1 MQVQMQRLQLPQP
14 RHLIACGGSPSS
26 QGSRGD
32 LDVTPVREQRR
43 HRKTLPASPSPSWA
57 SPPSREFHKLPTPVR
72 TPIRT
77 PTSRGSPSPML
88 PGQLEFPRS
97 PTAAHQG
104 TLTQQAPMAAPRAP
118 SCGEHRGSFEV
129 EDLRIAGTSFD
140 MSQPE
145 QRALLAEALGMTGAT
160 KVEAMQGISGGLND
174 GIWFVRGGEADLVVK
189 LVRGSRRFSQEPTEA
204 EALMQIFSEHPHIAS
219 DPLVGFPFKIL
230 HLQGDEGALGQD
242 LIAMEK
248 APGKALA
255 TVVSEFVHSGRA
267 GELQGVLQHVGE
279 AVGVFHGRYAGKQHG
294 DLQGSNI
301 FFDQGTSHVTLID
314 VGGMGSRMTRSD
326 EDHFVYSLQ
335 ILKAFYEPHIENWC
349 SAFRDGHQRGKH
361 KAPHLPL
368 PVTKRA
374 RGHKSQVP
382 VSAPLSPVQQPQGAA
397 STTAVPQLPSEANAR
412 PLARRLANDSEAAS
426 PAAAQSPALTARSS
440 RGSQSSRKRKG
451 ARKAT
456 VESSDRLGRCYTQD
470 EKDDV
475 HADQHP
481 WFRVFA
487 RSSLVR
493 LFNSDQT
500 ADSKEEEWSEG
511 EEIDEEDEDEGFCL
525 TFPRAN
531 RRSPRFVDIR
541 A

>member
-189 LVRGSRRFSQEPTEA
+189 LVRGSRRLPQEPTEA
-204 EALMQIFSEHPHIAS
+204 EALMRVFAEHPHIAS
-219 DPLVGFPFKIL
+219 DPLVGFPFKIFRL
-230 HLQGDEGALGQD
+230 RGDNGPLGKD

-255 TVVSEFVHSGRA
+255 TVLSETVHAGRA
-267 GELQGVLQHVGE
+267 GELQSVMQQVGE
-279 AVGVFHGRYAGKQHG
+279 VVGIFHGRYAGKQHG

-301 FFDQGTSHVTLID
+301 FFDKASGHVTLID
-314 VGGMGSRMTRSD
+314 VGGMGSRTAQTD

-335 ILKAFYEPHIENWC
+335 ILKGFYGQHVENWC
-349 SAFRDGHQRGKH
+349 RAFREGHQLGRRV
-361 KAPHLPL
+361 ALHLPL
-368 PVTKRA
+368 PVAPQRA
-374 RGHKSQVP
+374 RERKAKA
-382 VSAPLSPVQQPQGAA
+382 SAPASPQPPAA
-397 STTAVPQLPSEANAR
+397 AAATAAPQLPAAATS
-412 PLARRLANDSEAAS
+412 PVARRLVDDFEATTPTAAASLAASSSS
-426 PAAAQSPALTARSS
+426 PAAQASLRSPSPRRRLAAPRAVVQDGEHLQSRYM
-440 RGSQSSRKRKG
+440 
-451 ARKAT
+451 
-456 VESSDRLGRCYTQD
+456 E
-470 EKDDV
+470 DD
-475 HADQHP
+475 DQQRP
-481 WFRVFA
+481 WFQTFV
-487 RSSLVR
+487 RSPLIR
-493 LFNSDQT
+493 LFGGDEAPESD
-500 ADSKEEEWSEG
+500 
-511 EEIDEEDEDEGFCL
+511 DEDDSFYG
-525 TFPRAN
+525 
-531 RRSPRFVDIR
+531 SPVSI
-541 A
+541 

>member
-1 MQVQMQRLQLPQP
+1 MRMQRLQLPQP
-14 RHLIACGGSPSS
+14 QHINAVSSPSS
-26 QGSRGD
+26 CRSRGD
-32 LDVTPVREQRR
+32 LDVTPVREGRR
-43 HRKTLPASPSPSWA
+43 HVKALPVSPSPSWT
-57 SPPSREFHKLPTPVR
+57 PPMAAEFPTPPNPLR
-72 TPIRT
+72 TPMIS
-77 PTSRGSPSPML
+77 PSIQGSPL
-88 PGQLEFPRS
+88 PKLLGRREPLRS
-97 PTAAHQG
+97 PTMACPAG
-104 TLTQQAPMAAPRAP
+104 VTQQTLPATPARPA
-118 SCGEHRGSFEV
+118 CGQHRGSLEV
-129 EDLRIAGTSFD
+129 EELHLGGSAFDL
-140 MSQPE
+140 SQPG
-145 QRALLAEALGMTGAT
+145 QQAQLIKTLGVCATATVEAL
-160 KVEAMQGISGGLND
+160 QGVSGGLND
-174 GIWFVRGGEADLVVK
+174 GIWFIRGGETDLVVK